1 MFCPRC
7 GSQNTDTTKYCRQC
21 GLPLTQLTG
30 YVATGGTA
38 PLQPLPP
45 LQQASSALSKMTEGL
60 SPKQKMVMRILL
72 FVFSTAIFGALGE
85 LIPFAVRLAP
95 VAGVMMIFGILWSVF
110 SYKAEVQRLSQSQP
124 IPPQP
129 LFQQNYQP
137 PQIAPSPTNKIANP
151 MRPSVTEDETQKL
164 PGQN

>member
-60 SPKQKMVMRILL
+60 SPKQKMVIENSAFRLL
-72 FVFSTAIFGALGE
+72 PAIFGALGE

-95 VAGVMMIFGILWSVF
+95 VAGVMSDFRHFMV
-110 SYKAEVQRLSQSQP
+110 RLQLQ
-124 IPPQP
+124 
-129 LFQQNYQP
+129 
-137 PQIAPSPTNKIANP
+137 
-151 MRPSVTEDETQKL
+151 
-164 PGQN
+164 G